1 MDVKSQ
7 ILALLKRGVSKS
19 NYRLVTG
26 RLPEADLLLDL
37 FTRWSTGVLHIGGHL
52 GQESSWYD
60 SLGKPVIWVEAM
72 PEAVSSIQ
80 RAIARYPEQQ
90 VFGACLSDQDGKLVS
105 FNVSSNDGGASSSLF
120 EFGSA
125 SVGPESMWPE
135 LDLRMTHSINLETAR
150 LDSLV
155 TEFAIPIG
163 RYDHWIVDVQ
173 GSELLVLNGAQKSL
187 RSCRS
192 LVVEASSIDVYS
204 GGAQWK
210 DVKELLQAHGFV
222 PLWECLG
229 HMDVLF
235 VRRDQAWNRKVIDS

>member
-1 MDVKSQ
+1 M
-7 ILALLKRGVSKS
+7 LALLQWGVSKTS
-19 NYRLVTG
+19 YRVVTG
-26 RLPEADLLLDL
+26 RLADADRLLEL

-80 RAIARYPEQQ
+80 RDIAQYPEQQ
-90 VFGACLSDQDGKLVS
+90 VFAACLSDQDGKQVR
-105 FNVSSNDGGASSSLF
+105 FNVSSNNRGASSSLF
-120 EFGSA
+120 EFGAA
-125 SVGPESMWPE
+125 SVGPGSMWPE
-135 LDLRMTHSINLETAR
+135 LDLRMTHSLDLETIR

-155 TEFAIPIG
+155 TDFAIPIS

-173 GSELLVLNGAQKSL
+173 GSELLVLNGAKQSL
-187 RSCRS
+187 ESCRS

-210 DVKELLQAHGFV
+210 DIKELLQDHGFV

-235 VRRDQAWNRKVIDS
+235 VRRDQAWNRKLIDR